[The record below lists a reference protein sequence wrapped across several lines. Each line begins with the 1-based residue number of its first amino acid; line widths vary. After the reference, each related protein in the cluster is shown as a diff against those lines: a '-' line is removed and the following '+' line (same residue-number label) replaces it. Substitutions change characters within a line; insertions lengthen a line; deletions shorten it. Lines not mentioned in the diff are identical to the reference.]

1 MDLSYFIRYPSTTI
15 GLPFGSIKRL
25 WCWHA
30 KESCEVSYS
39 RVVSFVH
46 LDRHEK
52 VYLNVNI
59 RTKSQLLYTDNQYTN
74 YSRYQQFL
82 YELCTTLKDKGL
94 GYRKISYYLN
104 RRGYKTSYSKKM
116 FTNGHVSSILKK
128 GKVREDR
135 IKSLKSHKDYGY
147 TFETELSTS

>member
-1 MDLSYFIRYPSTTI
+1 MLTCQGILR
-15 GLPFGSIKRL
+15 
-25 WCWHA
+25 
-30 KESCEVSYS
+30 
-39 RVVSFVH
+39 
-46 LDRHEK
+46 
-52 VYLNVNI
+52 
-59 RTKSQLLYTDNQYTN
+59 SQLLSNSVVRINENQYLNIKITTRSQLLFTDNQYTH

>member
-1 MDLSYFIRYPSTTI
+1 MSLSNS
-15 GLPFGSIKRL
+15 
-25 WCWHA
+25 
-30 KESCEVSYS
+30 
-39 RVVSFVH
+39 VVRINENH
-46 LDRHEK
+46 
-52 VYLNVNI
+52 YLNVKI
-59 RTKSQLLYTDNQYTN
+59 TTRSQLLFTDNQYTN

-147 TFETELSTS
+147 EYELELSTV

>member
-1 MDLSYFIRYPSTTI
+1 M
-15 GLPFGSIKRL
+15 
-25 WCWHA
+25 
-30 KESCEVSYS
+30 
-39 RVVSFVH
+39 SFVH

-59 RTKSQLLYTDNQYTN
+59 RTKSQLLYTDNQYTH

-82 YELCTTLKDKGL
+82 YELCKTLKDKGL